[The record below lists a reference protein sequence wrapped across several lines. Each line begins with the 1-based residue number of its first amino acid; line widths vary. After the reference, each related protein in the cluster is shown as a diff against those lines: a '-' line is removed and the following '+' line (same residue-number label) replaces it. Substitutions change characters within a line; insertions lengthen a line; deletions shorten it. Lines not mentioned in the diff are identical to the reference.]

1 MVRSFFL
8 AVVGLEVRGMHQ
20 AAYVLAGFAL
30 LSQLLALLRDRLLA
44 SSFGASETLDLY
56 YAAFRLP
63 DLLFVG
69 VASLLSIYALLPV
82 LSKIELESPGHVIS
96 FLRRLLFAFFVGMGL
111 ICAVVFIFVPEL
123 VRFIA
128 PGLVGDE
135 SLILLTRILLLQPI
149 LLGAS
154 NLLANLT
161 QLKHRFV
168 LYSISPLLY
177 NLGIIG
183 GIIFLYPSLGLA
195 GLAWG
200 VVLGAALHLLV
211 QVPFF
216 TLEHSSGELP
226 WRSVARY
233 AREIFALSVPRTV
246 ALAAGQI
253 SLVVAVALAS
263 LFPEGSIAI
272 FTFAWN
278 LQAVPL
284 TIIGVSYSVAA
295 FPTLARFFAGDN
307 RVEFVRHVEAALKH
321 IIFWSLPA
329 MVLIIVLRAHLVRVI
344 LGAGVFDWAATRLT
358 AAMLALFIVALLA
371 QSITLLIARAY
382 YAAGNTTKPLVLAAV
397 EVIFAVVSMV
407 TLVSLFGTSA
417 LFRTFIE
424 SLLRVDDVPGTV
436 VLVLALGISL
446 GAVIRAALGLW
457 WIVRDFNL
465 AIESLWRL
473 TMQSFSAAVVGGL
486 AAYLTLQL
494 FVPVVDLETLLG
506 VMAQGGFAG
515 IIGLLA
521 AGATLYVLKNKELA
535 EIVGSFK
542 RHLSRDEVA
551 AVEPSDMA

>member
-96 FLRRLLFAFFVGMGL
+96 FLRRLLLAFFVGMGL
-111 ICAVVFIFVPEL
+111 ICAIVFIFVPDM

-128 PGLVGDE
+128 PGLAGDE
-135 SLILLTRILLLQPI
+135 TLIMLTRILLLQPI

-183 GIIFLYPSLGLA
+183 GIVFLYPYFGLT

-200 VVLGAALHLLV
+200 VIAGAALHLFV

-216 TLEHSSGELP
+216 TLERTGGERP
-226 WRSVARY
+226 WRKVVVY
-233 AREIFALSVPRTV
+233 ARETLALSVPRTA
-246 ALAAGQI
+246 ALAARKI
-253 SLVVAVALAS
+253 SLLVAVALAS

-295 FPTLARFFAGDN
+295 FPTLARFFAGNN
-307 RVEFVRHVEAALKH
+307 RAEFV
-321 IIFWSLPA
+321 
-329 MVLIIVLRAHLVRVI
+329 
-344 LGAGVFDWAATRLT
+344 
-358 AAMLALFIVALLA
+358 
-371 QSITLLIARAY
+371 
-382 YAAGNTTKPLVLAAV
+382 
-397 EVIFAVVSMV
+397 
-407 TLVSLFGTSA
+407 
-417 LFRTFIE
+417 
-424 SLLRVDDVPGTV
+424 
-436 VLVLALGISL
+436 
-446 GAVIRAALGLW
+446 
-457 WIVRDFNL
+457 
-465 AIESLWRL
+465 
-473 TMQSFSAAVVGGL
+473 
-486 AAYLTLQL
+486 
-494 FVPVVDLETLLG
+494 
-506 VMAQGGFAG
+506 
-515 IIGLLA
+515 
-521 AGATLYVLKNKELA
+521 
-535 EIVGSFK
+535 
-542 RHLSRDEVA
+542 
-551 AVEPSDMA
+551 